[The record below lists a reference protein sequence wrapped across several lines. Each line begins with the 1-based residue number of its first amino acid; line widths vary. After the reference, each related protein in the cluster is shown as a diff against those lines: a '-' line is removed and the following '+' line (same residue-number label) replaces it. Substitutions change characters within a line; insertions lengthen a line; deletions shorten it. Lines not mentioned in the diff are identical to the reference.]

1 MRGVTIIL
9 YLLITVIVG
18 AVSDGLNDQG
28 VKILGHVLGSAEIVL
43 LISGAFLFRLG
54 RKAWIAYLVAYISF
68 RIFAFDYSY
77 NITRGLDILYMG
89 SSSFWDLFFSKQYPG
104 GLLFGRVIF
113 AALGVGVTFN
123 ELRK

>member
-1 MRGVTIIL
+1 MRYIAIIL
-9 YLLITVIVG
+9 YLLFTVIVG
-18 AVSDGLNDQG
+18 AVSDGLNDEG
-28 VKILGHVLGSAEIVL
+28 VKILGHVLGSVEIVL
-43 LISGAFLFRLG
+43 LISGAFLFRLE
-54 RKAWIAYLVAYISF
+54 RKAWIAYLVAYTSF

-104 GLLFGRVIF
+104 GLLFGRVLF
-113 AALGVGVTFN
+113 AALGVGVTFK